1 MLLCMLVSQ
10 AGNPYSVAVHY
21 VGDAKEDYPTHNIRK
36 GDSIAL
42 VSMPGGSLQDCRPI
56 PLEKFRNEALNIE
69 TAFTL
74 RPATNENVFGAPRA
88 EEAEPAQ

>member
-21 VGDAKEDYPTHNIRK
+21 IGDAKEDYPTHNIRK

-42 VSMPGGSLQDCRPI
+42 VSMPGGTLQDCRPI
-56 PLEKFRNEALNIE
+56 PLAKFRKDALNIE

-74 RPATNENVFGAPRA
+74 RPATNENVFGDGAQPQS
-88 EEAEPAQ
+88 EPAQ